1 MQMSKNVNN
10 DVTLLTDSHLPTELF
25 DYELIMNSTRVD
37 RWNKSDEMLL
47 RMWSFSR
54 SALHSLF
61 YCYSS
66 ALQFKL
72 LR

>member
-37 RWNKSDEMLL
+37 R
-47 RMWSFSR
+47 
-54 SALHSLF
+54 
-61 YCYSS
+61 
-66 ALQFKL
+66 
-72 LR
+72 